1 MKPGSA
7 IRNWH
12 NTQYGLNWD
21 DAMVVDLF
29 CGGGG
34 ASTGL
39 EMGLRRPVDLCIN
52 HNPAA
57 ISMHKANHPG
67 AEHLETDIRGVCP
80 IEATKGRPVW
90 WLHASP
96 DCTHH
101 SQAAG
106 GQPRKKAIRDLGW
119 IVARWAGKK
128 APRVIS
134 MENVRQMMHWGPLI
148 AKRDK
153 ETGRVIKLVEVNGKM
168 TKEVAEPGERVPVQ
182 QQHLIPDPRYLGRTW
197 RRFVATLEGFG
208 YRVEI
213 RVAPAADAGAPTT
226 RERLYMIA
234 RNDGLPI
241 TWRSPQYHEK
251 PKKGQQRWR
260 PVADVI
266 DWSIPCPSI
275 FLTKEQAREFRVK
288 RPLADATLKRIAI
301 GIQRYVLGTA
311 DPFIVELANWSGLG
325 VNPTSEPLRTI
336 TGYPKGG
343 AFAVC
348 SPVVVKPNH
357 TSSKTKYDCF
367 RGQDVKDPLGVIT
380 ASPGFALAAPVMVQ
394 ANGGF
399 NTTHAHPVTRP
410 ATTITTTGSQQ
421 QLVTAMLAHL
431 RNNMDC
437 SGVDGPMPVITAGGQ
452 HHAVVEASLAGLSPE
467 HEAGALRVAAF
478 LMQYYSN
485 GGQWSAADKPL
496 NTITTRDRM
505 ALVTVIYQGQPYVIV
520 DIGLRMLSP
529 RELYRAQGFPD
540 DYIITHGHDGRR
552 FTIAEQ
558 VMMVGNSV
566 SPLPLAA
573 IAEDNDPWRMPQEA
587 AA

>member
-1 MKPGSA
+1 MTAVPNL
-7 IRNWH
+7 RPWR
-12 NTQYGLNWD
+12 NTQYDLNWS

-119 IVARWAGKK
+119 IVIRWAGKK

-153 ETGRVIKLVEVNGKM
+153 ETGRVIKLVEVDGKI
-168 TKEVAEPGERVPVQ
+168 TKQVAEPGERVPVQ

-197 RRFVATLEGFG
+197 RRFVATLEGLG
-208 YRVEI
+208 YRVET
-213 RVAPAADAGAPTT
+213 RVDPAANYGAHTT

-234 RNDGLPI
+234 RNDGCSAV
-241 TWRSPQYHEK
+241 WRPAQYHK
-251 PKKGQQRWR
+251 AQKNGLKRWR
-260 PVADVI
+260 PVAEII

-311 DPFIVELANWSGLG
+311 EPFIVELANWSGLG

-348 SPVVVKPNH
+348 SPVIARQFGASIGH
-357 TSSKTKYDCF
+357 SIT
-367 RGQDVKDPLGVIT
+367 DPLGTIT
-380 ASPGFALAAPVMVQ
+380 AGGGGKSQLVAPVMVQ

-399 NTTHAHPVTRP
+399 NATPAHPVTRP

-452 HHAVVEASLAGLSPE
+452 HHAVVEASLDGLSPE

-485 GGQWSAADKPL
+485 GGQWSAIDKPC
-496 NTITTRDRM
+496 NTITTKDRL

-529 RELYRAQGFPD
+529 RELYRAMDFPE
-540 DYIITHGHDGRR
+540 DYIISHGHDGRK
-552 FTIAEQ
+552 FTITEQ
-558 VMMVGNSV
+558 VQMVGNSV

-573 IAEDNDPWRMPQEA
+573 IAEDNNPWKLMQEA
-587 AA
+587 VA

>member
-1 MKPGSA
+1 MTAVPNL
-7 IRNWH
+7 RPWR
-12 NTQYGLNWD
+12 NTQYDLNWD

-128 APRVIS
+128 SPRVIS

-153 ETGRVIKLVEVNGKM
+153 ETGRVIKLVEVNGKI
-168 TKEVAEPGERVPVQ
+168 TKQVAEPGERVPVQ

-197 RRFVATLEGFG
+197 RRFVATLEGLG
-208 YRVEI
+208 YRVET
-213 RVAPAADAGAPTT
+213 RVDPAANYGAHTT

-234 RNDGLPI
+234 RNDGLS
-241 TWRSPQYHEK
+241 TVWRPAQYHK
-251 PKKGQQRWR
+251 AQKKGLKRWR
-260 PVADVI
+260 PVAEII

-301 GIQRYVLGTA
+301 GIQRYVLGEA
-311 DPFIVELANWSGLG
+311 EPFIVELANWSGLG

-348 SPVVVKPNH
+348 SPVIARQFGASIGH
-357 TSSKTKYDCF
+357 SIT
-367 RGQDVKDPLGVIT
+367 DPLGTIT
-380 ASPGFALAAPVMVQ
+380 AGGGGKSQLVAPVMVQ

-399 NTTHAHPVTRP
+399 NATPAHPVTRP

-485 GGQWSAADKPL
+485 GGQWSAIDKPC
-496 NTITTRDRM
+496 NTITTKERL
-505 ALVTVIYQGQPYVIV
+505 ALVTVVYQGQPYVIV

-529 RELYRAQGFPD
+529 RELYRAMDFPE
-540 DYIITHGHDGRR
+540 DYIISHGHDGRK
-552 FTIAEQ
+552 FTITEQ
-558 VMMVGNSV
+558 VQMVGNSV

-573 IAEDNDPWRMPQEA
+573 IAEDNNPWKLMQEA
-587 AA
+587 VA

>member
-1 MKPGSA
+1 MRS
-7 IRNWH
+7 WH
-12 NTQYGLNWD
+12 NTQYDLNWG

-52 HNPAA
+52 HNPEA

-80 IEATKGRPVW
+80 VEATKGRPVW

-153 ETGRVIKLVEVNGKM
+153 ETGRAIKLVEVDGKI
-168 TKEVAEPGERVPVQ
+168 TKQVAEPGERVPVQ

-213 RVAPAADAGAPTT
+213 RVSPAADAGAPTT

-241 TWRSPQYHEK
+241 TWRPPQYHEK
-251 PKKGQQRWR
+251 PKKGQQRWK

-311 DPFIVELANWSGLG
+311 EPFIVELANWSGLG

-348 SPVVVKPNH
+348 
-357 TSSKTKYDCF
+357 
-367 RGQDVKDPLGVIT
+367 
-380 ASPGFALAAPVMVQ
+380 APVIARQ
-394 ANGGF
+394 FGASIG
-399 NTTHAHPVTRP
+399 HPVTEP
-410 ATTITTTGSQQ
+410 TGTITAGGGGKS

-452 HHAVVEASLAGLSPE
+452 HHAVVEASMAGLSPE

-485 GGQWSAADKPL
+485 GGQWSAIDKPC
-496 NTITTRDRM
+496 NTITTKERL
-505 ALVTVIYQGQPYVIV
+505 ALVTVVYQGQPYVIV
-520 DIGLRMLSP
+520 DIGLRMLVP

-552 FTIAEQ
+552 FTITEQ

-566 SPLPLAA
+566 SPLPMAA
-573 IAEDNDPWRMPQEA
+573 IAEDNDPWKVMQGVA
-587 AA
+587 A

>member
-1 MKPGSA
+1 MKAQSSP
-7 IRNWH
+7 RNWH
-12 NTQYGLNWD
+12 NTQYDLNWD

-52 HNPAA
+52 HNPSA

-67 AEHLETDIRGVCP
+67 ADHLETDIRGVCP
-80 IEATKGRPVW
+80 VEATKGRPVW

-153 ETGRVIKLVEVNGKM
+153 ETGRVIKLVEVDGKM

-197 RRFVATLEGFG
+197 RRFVATLEGLG
-208 YRVEI
+208 YRVETC
-213 RVAPAADAGAPTT
+213 VAPAANAGAPTT

-234 RNDGLPI
+234 RNDGCPI
-241 TWRSPQYHEK
+241 TWRPAQYHEA
-251 PKKGQQRWR
+251 PKKGQKRWR

-275 FLTKEQAREFRVK
+275 FLTKEEARKFRVK

-301 GIQRYVLGTA
+301 GIQRYVLGAA

-348 SPVVVKPNH
+348 SPVIARQFGASIGH
-357 TSSKTKYDCF
+357 SITE
-367 RGQDVKDPLGVIT
+367 PLGTIT
-380 ASPGFALAAPVMVQ
+380 AGGGGKSQLVAPVMVQ

-496 NTITTRDRM
+496 NTITTKDRM
-505 ALVTVIYQGQPYVIV
+505 ALVTVTYQGQPYVIV

-573 IAEDNDPWRMPQEA
+573 IAEDNDPWQMPQEA

>member
-1 MKPGSA
+1 MRVQSST
-7 IRNWH
+7 RNWH
-12 NTQYGLNWD
+12 NTQYDLNWD
-21 DAMVVDLF
+21 GAMVVDLF

-80 IEATKGRPVW
+80 VEATKGRPVW

-134 MENVRQMMHWGPLI
+134 MENVRQMRHWGPLI

-153 ETGRVIKLVEVNGKM
+153 ETGRVIKLVEVDGKM
-168 TKEVAEPGERVPVQ
+168 TKQVAEPGERVPVQ

-197 RRFVATLEGFG
+197 RRFVATLEGLG
-208 YRVEI
+208 YRVETC
-213 RVAPAADAGAPTT
+213 VAPAANAGAPTT

-234 RNDGLPI
+234 RNDGCP
-241 TWRSPQYHEK
+241 TVWRPAQYHEK

-301 GIQRYVLGTA
+301 GIQRYVLGA
-311 DPFIVELANWSGLG
+311 AEPFIVELANWSGLG

-348 SPVVVKPNH
+348 SPVIARQFGASIGH
-357 TSSKTKYDCF
+357 SIT
-367 RGQDVKDPLGVIT
+367 DPLGTIT
-380 ASPGFALAAPVMVQ
+380 AGGGGKSQLVAPVMVQ

-485 GGQWSAADKPL
+485 GGQWSSADKPL
-496 NTITTRDRM
+496 NTITTKDRM

-573 IAEDNDPWRMPQEA
+573 IAEDNDPWQMPQEA

>member
-1 MKPGSA
+1 MTAVPNL
-7 IRNWH
+7 RPWR
-12 NTQYGLNWD
+12 NTQYDLNWS

-153 ETGRVIKLVEVNGKM
+153 ETGRVIKLVEVDGKI
-168 TKEVAEPGERVPVQ
+168 TKQVAEPGERVPVQ

-197 RRFVATLEGFG
+197 RRFVATLEGLG
-208 YRVEI
+208 YRVET
-213 RVAPAADAGAPTT
+213 RVDPAANYGAHTT

-234 RNDGLPI
+234 RNDGCSAV
-241 TWRSPQYHEK
+241 WRPAQYHK
-251 PKKGQQRWR
+251 AQKNGLKRWR
-260 PVADVI
+260 PVAEII

-301 GIQRYVLGTA
+301 GIQRYVLGA
-311 DPFIVELANWSGLG
+311 AEPFIVELANWSGLG

-348 SPVVVKPNH
+348 SPVIARQFGASIGH
-357 TSSKTKYDCF
+357 SIT
-367 RGQDVKDPLGVIT
+367 DPLGTIT
-380 ASPGFALAAPVMVQ
+380 AGGGGKSQLVAPVMVQ

-399 NTTHAHPVTRP
+399 NATPAHPVTRP

-485 GGQWSAADKPL
+485 GGQWSAIDQPC
-496 NTITTRDRM
+496 NTITTKERL
-505 ALVTVIYQGQPYVIV
+505 ALVTVVYQGQPYVIV

-529 RELYRAQGFPD
+529 RELYRAMDFPE
-540 DYIITHGHDGRR
+540 DYIISHGHDGRK
-552 FTIAEQ
+552 FTITEQ
-558 VMMVGNSV
+558 VQMVGNSV

-573 IAEDNDPWRMPQEA
+573 IAEDNNPWKLMQEA
-587 AA
+587 VA